1 LAIVNAQHFME
12 LCMFPRIDSPCPLKS
27 LQLPEQGNFNC
38 SSCKREV
45 HDLSAMDNTERQAF
59 LSQCS
64 GKVCVSYKVKAS
76 LKSLKQGAMAG
87 LFMVSA
93 TGLALPVAA
102 QVGDNL
108 DESVEDMILVGGIKA
123 PNKSKHSD
131 KKDTHETKQ
140 INAEDTLKLI
150 PVVDEDEEPR
160 AKEAKK

>member
-1 LAIVNAQHFME
+1 
-12 LCMFPRIDSPCPLKS
+12 
-27 LQLPEQGNFNC
+27 
-38 SSCKREV
+38 
-45 HDLSAMDNTERQAF
+45 

-150 PVVDEDEEPR
+150 PVVEEDEEPR
-160 AKEAKK
+160 AKETKK

>member
-1 LAIVNAQHFME
+1 
-12 LCMFPRIDSPCPLKS
+12 MFPRIDSPCPLKS

-38 SSCKREV
+38 SACKREV
-45 HDLSAMDNTERQAF
+45 HDLSAMDTAERQEF
-59 LSQCS
+59 LNQCN

-76 LKSLKQGAMAG
+76 LKNLKHGALAG

-123 PNKSKHSD
+123 PNKSKQSD
-131 KKDTHETKQ
+131 KKDIHDTKHVN
-140 INAEDTLKLI
+140 IEDTIKLI
-150 PVVDEDEEPR
+150 PVVEEDE
-160 AKEAKK
+160 AKTKATE

>member
-1 LAIVNAQHFME
+1 
-12 LCMFPRIDSPCPLKS
+12 MFPRIDSPCPLKS

-45 HDLSAMDNTERQAF
+45 HDLSAMDNTERQEF
-59 LSQCS
+59 LSQCN

-76 LKSLKQGAMAG
+76 LKSLKQGAVAG

-123 PNKSKHSD
+123 PQNARHSD
-131 KKDTHETKQ
+131 KKDAHETRK
-140 INAEDTLKLI
+140 ISAEDTLKLI
-150 PVVDEDEEPR
+150 PVIEENEEPKV
-160 AKEAKK
+160 KEPKK